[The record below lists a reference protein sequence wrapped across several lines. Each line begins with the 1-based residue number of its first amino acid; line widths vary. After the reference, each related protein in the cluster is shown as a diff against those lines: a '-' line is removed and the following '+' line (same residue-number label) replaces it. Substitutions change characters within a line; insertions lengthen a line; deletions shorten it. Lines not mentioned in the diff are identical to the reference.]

1 MTSVSDSLAEVA
13 AAAINAQPWY
23 RRSANTVV
31 AALGAAVV
39 FLTWLAT
46 SSLGLPEWAL
56 AVAGGLAAVVQ
67 VISVRLTRNGLT
79 DDTTDALLERLAPVA
94 ELRVHEAVRAVK
106 RSTAGELAR
115 DVTTDARRAAEDAR
129 REQVGSWTIPDL
141 PVLRSGADELLDALY
156 PGERR

>member
-23 RRSANTVV
+23 RRNANTVV

-46 SSLGLPEWAL
+46 SSLGLPDWAL

-115 DVTTDARRAAEDAR
+115 RRDDGRRAAEDAR